1 MIEIF
6 FPDSPRVRTTE
17 QVTVD
22 EFQPVTVNC
31 LADSNPA
38 PGSNSYRWLNQK
50 NIVKSYMSKLQ
61 MDRATKL
68 DSGQYTCRVS
78 VQSMQEYG
86 RLTGSSSTLVT
97 VQCEFIILLIFG
109 VIF

>member
-17 QVTVD
+17 QVTVL

-50 NIVKSYMSKLQ
+50 NIVKSSTSKLQ
-61 MDRATKL
+61 IDKATKME
-68 DSGQYTCRVS
+68 SGRYTCRVS
-78 VQSMQEYG
+78 VQSVKYG
-86 RLTGSSSTLVT
+86 PLIGSSSTLLT
-97 VQCEFIILLIFG
+97 VLCKFIIP
-109 VIF
+109 